1 MARELPTPEV
11 HIVCDDAGNPIIYR
25 ESYGIRAIER
35 RLGQVKQ
42 GGAQP
47 AALQKLNQLIAA
59 ARREVATLCDLS
71 DLEVISAAVDPAAA
85 RTALC
90 AWVEAIINKS
100 PGLLSKP
107 AVAAQFLAA
116 MHNLQSPPPP
126 IAGMDPAEADVGY
139 RLIAGSL
146 FAHAWHH
153 WDMEVSGEHRSA
165 AAASRSAR
173 GLAGGMA
180 GVQKKRRSRET
191 IILRVIGSEIDRKG
205 ARLLRKKYF
214 NQISNELPRKLTDE
228 ALEQAIKRIQARR
241 KDKAGKRR
249 SK

>member
-1 MARELPTPEV
+1 MAREPPTPEV
-11 HIVCDDAGNPIIYR
+11 HIVCDDAGNPIVYR

-42 GGAQP
+42 EP
-47 AALQKLNQLIAA
+47 AALQRLDQLIAA

-85 RTALC
+85 RAALC

-107 AVAAQFLAA
+107 ALAAQFLAA

-126 IAGMDPAEADVGY
+126 IPDMDHAEADLSW

-146 FAHAWHH
+146 FADAWYY
-153 WDMEVSGEHRSA
+153 WNLEVSGAHASA

-180 GVQKKRRSRET
+180 GVQKKRQSRET

-205 ARLLRKKYF
+205 ARFLRKKYF
-214 NQISNELPRKLTDE
+214 NQINNALPRKLKDE
-228 ALEQAIKRIQARR
+228 ALEKAIGRIQARR
-241 KDKAGKRR
+241 KDMVGKRR